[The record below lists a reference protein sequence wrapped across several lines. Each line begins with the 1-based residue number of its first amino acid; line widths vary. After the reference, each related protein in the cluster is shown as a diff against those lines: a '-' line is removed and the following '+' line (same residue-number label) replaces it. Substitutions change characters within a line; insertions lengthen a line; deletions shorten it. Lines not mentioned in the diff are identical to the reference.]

1 MQIMEVKWEYKQAS
15 NGHRPSGAEEDCIG
29 RQDPQLTAVSEE
41 EDKEEEEGEEEKVD
55 KGG

>member
-29 RQDPQLTAVSEE
+29 RQDPQRTAVSEE